1 MSFVGPRPEIREY
14 TELYTE
20 DEMRCLSVKPGI
32 TDYASVKYHDLSAW
46 VGSGDAHSAYLQKVF
61 KDKNRLRVRYAKRSL
76 LVDIKIIVAT
86 FATLMR

>member
-32 TDYASVKYHDLSAW
+32 TDYASVKYRDLSAW

-61 KDKNRLRVRYAKRSL
+61 KDKNRLRVRYAKERSL

-86 FATLMR
+86 LPH